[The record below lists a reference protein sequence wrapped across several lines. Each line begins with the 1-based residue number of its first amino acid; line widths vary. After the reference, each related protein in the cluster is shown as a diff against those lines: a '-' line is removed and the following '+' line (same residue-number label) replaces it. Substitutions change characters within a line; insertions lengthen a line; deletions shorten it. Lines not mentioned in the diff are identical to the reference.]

1 MQTNDWEG
9 GAPTDLADR
18 DDANPELERAL
29 ESFRQEQERW
39 ERQLRLSA
47 ERIDQAEAEVF
58 KLRKSLERVRETMSY
73 RLGYSLL
80 HSGRSWSNLVELPKT
95 IMTLIDESRA
105 RRGTSGRGPAA
116 TLLAFATRRL
126 RGLASLKTQSV
137 ATSEADEGKE
147 EGR

>member
-73 RLGYSLL
+73 RLGYSHENNAHRRIACSSRDLR
-80 HSGRSWSNLVELPKT
+80 SGAGGN
-95 IMTLIDESRA
+95 IA
-105 RRGTSGRGPAA
+105 
-116 TLLAFATRRL
+116 RL
-126 RGLASLKTQSV
+126 RNKASSRL
-137 ATSEADEGKE
+137 GKSQDAISCD
-147 EGR
+147 